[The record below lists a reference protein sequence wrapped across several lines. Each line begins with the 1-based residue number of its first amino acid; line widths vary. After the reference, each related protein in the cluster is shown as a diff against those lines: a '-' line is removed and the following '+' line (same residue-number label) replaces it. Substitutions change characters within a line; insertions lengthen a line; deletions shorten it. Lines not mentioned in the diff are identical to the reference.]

1 MKREKPRLLVVADSN
16 SIHTARWISQVTGK
30 GWEIHLF
37 PSMDHGLI
45 HPELRSVH
53 VHHTLYGHRRDTDPT
68 VKVHGI
74 PLGWRGGSFW
84 AIRALNKLKPG
95 YRAKAL
101 ARLVRRL
108 KPHVVHSLEM
118 QASGYLTLEAKKK
131 SKGVFP
137 PWIVTNWGSDI
148 YLFGRLP
155 DHAPRIREVLAACDY
170 YSCECPRDVTLA
182 RKFGFKGSVLPV
194 IPNTGG
200 FDLKEA
206 AELRQ
211 AGPASARRVVM
222 VKGYQ
227 GWAGRSLVAMH
238 SLRRC
243 VDLLSGYEV
252 VLYSASEEVILAARL
267 FEADTG
273 VKITI
278 LPSGTPHKE
287 MLAWRGRARLSLG
300 LSISDGISTSLL
312 EAIVMGSLP
321 VQSNTACT
329 EGWLKDGVNGLVV
342 PPEDPEVVESALR
355 RALMDDAFVNG
366 AAEINYRLAAEKL
379 DRRILQPKAMALY
392 ERVAKDTE
400 APAFSTKGQLEE

>member
-1 MKREKPRLLVVADSN
+1 M
-16 SIHTARWISQVTGK
+16 
-30 GWEIHLF
+30 
-37 PSMDHGLI
+37 
-45 HPELRSVH
+45 
-53 VHHTLYGHRRDTDPT
+53 
-68 VKVHGI
+68 
-74 PLGWRGGSFW
+74 
-84 AIRALNKLKPG
+84 
-95 YRAKAL
+95 AL

-108 KPHVVHSLEM
+108 KPQVVHSLEI

-131 SKGVFP
+131 IGDDFP

-155 DHAPRIREVLAACDY
+155 DHARRIREVLAACDY
-170 YSCECPRDVTLA
+170 YSCECPRDVILA
-182 RKFGFKGSVLPV
+182 REFGFKGSVLPV
-194 IPNTGG
+194 IPNAGG

-206 AELRQ
+206 AVLRQ
-211 AGPASARRVVM
+211 AGPASARRVVI

-227 GWAGRSLVAMH
+227 GWAGRALVALR

-273 VKITI
+273 VKITV
-278 LPSGTPHKE
+278 LPSGTPYKE
-287 MLAWRGRARLSLG
+287 MLAWRGRARVSIG

-312 EAIVMGSLP
+312 EAIAMGSLP

-329 EGWLKDGVNGLVV
+329 EGWIKHGVNGMVV

-355 RALMDDAFVNG
+355 RALTDDAFVDL
-366 AAEINYRLAAEKL
+366 AAEINYRMAAAKL
-379 DRRILQPKAMALY
+379 DSRALQPKAVGFY
-392 ERVAKDTE
+392 EQAARGGEGAPSCLDTE
-400 APAFSTKGQLEE
+400 DRRR

>member
-1 MKREKPRLLVVADSN
+1 VIILVVADSE
-16 SIHTARWISQVTGK
+16 SIHTARWIAQVADR

-37 PSMDHGLI
+37 PSVDHGLVC
-45 HPELRSVH
+45 PELKGVH
-53 VHHTLYGHRRDTDPT
+53 IHHTIYGNRRGVFPT

-74 PLGWRGGSFW
+74 PLGWRRGSSW
-84 AIRALNKLKPG
+84 AIRMLRKLSPE
-95 YRAKAL
+95 YRAMAL

-108 KPHVVHSLEM
+108 KPQVVHSLEI

-131 SKGVFP
+131 IGDDFP

-155 DHAPRIREVLAACDY
+155 DHARRIREVLAACDY
-170 YSCECPRDVTLA
+170 YSCECPRDVILA
-182 RKFGFKGSVLPV
+182 REFGFKGSVLPV
-194 IPNTGG
+194 IPNAGG

-206 AELRQ
+206 AVLRQ
-211 AGPASARRVVM
+211 AGPASARRVVI

-227 GWAGRSLVAMH
+227 GWAGRALVALR

-273 VKITI
+273 VKITV
-278 LPSGTPHKE
+278 LPSGTPYKE
-287 MLAWRGRARLSLG
+287 MLAWRGRARVSIG

-312 EAIVMGSLP
+312 EAIAMGSLP

-329 EGWLKDGVNGLVV
+329 EGWIKHGVNGMVV

-355 RALMDDAFVNG
+355 RALTDDAFVDL
-366 AAEINYRLAAEKL
+366 AAEINYRLAAAKL
-379 DRRILQPKAMALY
+379 DSRALQPKAVGFY
-392 ERVAKDTE
+392 EQAARGGEGAPSCLDTE
-400 APAFSTKGQLEE
+400 DRRR